1 METVPC
7 KDGHAC
13 RARTLAFA
21 ARAGARTC
29 HLVISSW
36 ICNIFCSRSDLF
48 QSGAVGILPRRK
60 RERAVLIQMARPQGL
75 RNTFSYT
82 RSKLIV
88 VLIFLRS
95 YPILLFFLRSYPN
108 HQLSLP
114 WELDQE
120 MLTVHRSALA
130 L

>member
-1 METVPC
+1 
-7 KDGHAC
+7 
-13 RARTLAFA
+13 
-21 ARAGARTC
+21 
-29 HLVISSW
+29 
-36 ICNIFCSRSDLF
+36 
-48 QSGAVGILPRRK
+48 
-60 RERAVLIQMARPQGL
+60 
-75 RNTFSYT
+75 
-82 RSKLIV
+82 V
-88 VLIFLRS
+88 VLIFFRS